1 MARRRG
7 RPASS
12 SRGGQNKKLQ
22 EPQDQA
28 VQDYLI
34 MLHNAGT
41 SANLEVL
48 VLATNRVLFY
58 SGSYETVSRRWAK
71 RWMA

>member
-12 SRGGQNKKLQ
+12 SRGGHNQKLQ

-28 VQDYLI
+28 VQDYLL
-34 MLHNAGT
+34 MLYHAST

-48 VLATNRVLFY
+48 ILAANKVLFY
-58 SGSYETVSRRWAK
+58 SGSSDTVSQR
-71 RWMA
+71 